1 MPSRVRFR
9 HKLEGVD
16 VEWENAGTR
25 RQAFYTNVPP
35 GRHRFDVTAV
45 NEDGVWNAVG
55 ASTTLMITPAFYQ
68 TRWFLLLSCVAF
80 AASIWQVYRL
90 RLGQIRARL
99 NERLR
104 ERERIA
110 RELHDT
116 LIQSAQ
122 GLILIFQGFA
132 GQFPRPD
139 PMRLKMENALDQ
151 ADHLLNEARSRVTEL
166 RTAGIDE
173 DIVEALT
180 RSGKELFTS
189 GPNQFILVTAG
200 TPREMPQP
208 LADEIYRIAREA
220 LLNAATHANAKTV
233 EVDITFDAEAFRL
246 TVRDDGRGMSA
257 DVLQAGS
264 RARHFGLQGM
274 RERAQRLGA
283 ELTLWSREEAGTE
296 LLLVVPAS
304 VAYRDAVSKRWWRQ
318 ALTGQ

>member
-1 MPSRVRFR
+1 
-9 HKLEGVD
+9 
-16 VEWENAGTR
+16 
-25 RQAFYTNVPP
+25 
-35 GRHRFDVTAV
+35 
-45 NEDGVWNAVG
+45 
-55 ASTTLMITPAFYQ
+55 
-68 TRWFLLLSCVAF
+68 
-80 AASIWQVYRL
+80 
-90 RLGQIRARL
+90 
-99 NERLR
+99 
-104 ERERIA
+104 
-110 RELHDT
+110 
-116 LIQSAQ
+116 
-122 GLILIFQGFA
+122 
-132 GQFPRPD
+132 
-139 PMRLKMENALDQ
+139 MENALDQ